1 MLKSQMTLIER
12 IAYLIVISVLTA
24 LLTAVNRGGD
34 DKFCI
39 AKGKQEKFVIS
50 AANDRKVTCYIKY
63 DEATNSV
70 MLTDCGAW
78 E

>member
-1 MLKSQMTLIER
+1 MTLIER

-24 LLTAVNRGGD
+24 LLTAVNRGE